1 MTHSEQEEILRR
13 ALHAV
18 ADTIE
23 PAADGLERI
32 RERLTRPRPL
42 AVAWAIAAWTSLV
55 QALQLRLE
63 PAAHGKAGRLG
74 SWLRLVIRSLETVG
88 ERLRPAVEATL
99 AAARAL
105 RPGSGM
111 SRHEKLRSALAFGAA
126 AVIGAAGGFA
136 LSAGLPQQVISAA
149 LSTSPNS
156 THHSTG
162 GGNNPGGS
170 NGTGQNLPTGSGTAP
185 GGTHKASPSAT
196 ASCKP
201 PTPGASVSQIPPI
214 TSPSTKPS
222 STGPSTTPPS
232 STPPSPTPDP
242 SPSSGTPTPTPTQS
256 AGGVGPSTSPNQG
269 LGGTNGTPNP
279 TPNATVRPSS
289 ITNQPVHPAAT
300 ASTSPRAKHT
310 SSSGPCS

>member
-23 PAADGLERI
+23 PGADGLERI

-42 AVAWAIAAWTSLV
+42 AVAWAMAAWTSLV

-63 PAAHGKAGRLG
+63 PAVHGKSGRLS
-74 SWLRLVIRSLETVG
+74 SWLRLVIRSLEGVG
-88 ERLRPAVEATL
+88 ERLRPAVEAL
-99 AAARAL
+99 LGAARAL

-149 LSTSPNS
+149 LSTSPGPTHNS
-156 THHSTG
+156 G
-162 GGNNPGGS
+162 GGGQNPGGS
-170 NGTGQNLPTGSGTAP
+170 TGTGQNFPAGPGTAS
-185 GGTHKASPSAT
+185 GGTRKASPSPA
-196 ASCKP
+196 ASCKQRK
-201 PTPGASVSQIPPI
+201 PGASVSPNPPI
-214 TSPSTKPS
+214 TSPPTKPS

-242 SPSSGTPTPTPTQS
+242 PPSSGTPTPTQTQTS
-256 AGGVGPSTSPNQG
+256 GGVGPSTSPNQS
-269 LGGTNGTPNP
+269 LGGINAPNP
-279 TPNATVRPSS
+279 TPNASS
-289 ITNQPVHPAAT
+289 VGIINQPVHPAGS

>member
-32 RERLTRPRPL
+32 RARLTRPRPL
-42 AVAWAIAAWTSLV
+42 AVAWAMAAWTSLV

-63 PAAHGKAGRLG
+63 PAAHGKSGRLG
-74 SWLRLVIRSLETVG
+74 SWLRQVIRSLEAVG

-149 LSTSPNS
+149 LSTSPSS

-185 GGTHKASPSAT
+185 GGTHKSSPSPA
-196 ASCKP
+196 ASCRQR
-201 PTPGASVSQIPPI
+201 TPGASVSQIPPL
-214 TSPSTKPS
+214 TSPSTNPS

-232 STPPSPTPDP
+232 STPPSPTTDP
-242 SPSSGTPTPTPTQS
+242 PPSTATPTPSQTQS
-256 AGGVGPSTSPNQG
+256 PGGVGPSTSPNQG
-269 LGGTNGTPNP
+269 LGGINAPNP
-279 TPNATVRPSS
+279 TPNATVSS
-289 ITNQPVHPAAT
+289 SGITNQPVHPAAS

>member
-32 RERLTRPRPL
+32 RARLTRPRPL
-42 AVAWAIAAWTSLV
+42 AVAWAMAAWTSLV

-149 LSTSPNS
+149 LSTSPS
-156 THHSTG
+156 SGHHPGG
-162 GGNNPGGS
+162 GGNGPGGS
-170 NGTGQNLPTGSGTAP
+170 TGTGHQLQTAP
-185 GGTHKASPSAT
+185 GTTPGSPRKSGPSPST
-196 ASCKP
+196 SCKQ
-201 PTPGASVSQIPPI
+201 PTPGASVSLIPPV
-214 TSPSTKPS
+214 S
-222 STGPSTTPPS
+222 SPSTTPS
-232 STPPSPTPDP
+232 STSPTTSPPTSTSTSPTPN
-242 SPSSGTPTPTPTQS
+242 PSSSSVTPTPTQTQTS
-256 AGGVGPSTSPNQG
+256 GGVGPSTSPNQG
-269 LGGTNGTPNP
+269 LGGTNAPNP

-289 ITNQPVHPAAT
+289 ITNQPVHPAAS